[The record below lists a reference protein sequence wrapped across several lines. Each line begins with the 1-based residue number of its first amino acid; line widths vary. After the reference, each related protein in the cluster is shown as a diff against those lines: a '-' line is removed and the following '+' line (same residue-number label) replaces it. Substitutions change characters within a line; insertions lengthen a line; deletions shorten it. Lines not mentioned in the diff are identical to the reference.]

1 VDLITNAYQIGLC
14 IESVCLQMAVA
25 ELNLLSN
32 KRLDDINANF
42 YSGVLSISSIC
53 AYLNKDIGL
62 I

>member
-1 VDLITNAYQIGLC
+1 
-14 IESVCLQMAVA
+14 MAVA

>member
-1 VDLITNAYQIGLC
+1 VDLITNAYQIGLR

-32 KRLDDINANF
+32 KRLDDIKANF